1 MKAGDVVRL
10 CSINYPQ
17 YGDQIAMLVETHTPQ
32 MWIVLV
38 NQKLHPYVV
47 HEDDMRGLNESR

>member
-1 MKAGDVVRL
+1 MKVGDVVRL
-10 CSINYPQ
+10 CSNNYPQ
-17 YGDQIAMLVETHTPQ
+17 YKDKIAMLMWTHTPQ
-32 MWIVLV
+32 AWVVLV

>member
-1 MKAGDVVRL
+1 
-10 CSINYPQ
+10 
-17 YGDQIAMLVETHTPQ
+17 MLMWTHTPQ
-32 MWIVLV
+32 AWVVLV